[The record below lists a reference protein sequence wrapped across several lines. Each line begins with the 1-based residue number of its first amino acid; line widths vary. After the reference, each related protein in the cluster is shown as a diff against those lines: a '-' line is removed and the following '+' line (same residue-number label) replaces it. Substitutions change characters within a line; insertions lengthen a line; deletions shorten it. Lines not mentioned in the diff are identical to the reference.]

1 MPMLVEFEPPTC
13 EYLRSSCTLLV
24 QAKKLALGPTA
35 RTVQCP
41 D

>member
-1 MPMLVEFEPPTC
+1 MPMLVEFEPPTV
-13 EYLRSSCTLLV
+13 RVPPILLHSAG
-24 QAKKLALGPTA
+24 QQMLALGPTA